1 VWILAYDVK
10 PHAELEASTSHWKVT
25 SGSYVKE
32 HSVLEKLKAA
42 WKNAAGVFDRLKEP
56 WPGR

>member
-25 SGSYVKE
+25 SSSYVKE

-42 WKNAAGVFDRLKEP
+42 SKNAAGVLLCI
-56 WPGR
+56 G